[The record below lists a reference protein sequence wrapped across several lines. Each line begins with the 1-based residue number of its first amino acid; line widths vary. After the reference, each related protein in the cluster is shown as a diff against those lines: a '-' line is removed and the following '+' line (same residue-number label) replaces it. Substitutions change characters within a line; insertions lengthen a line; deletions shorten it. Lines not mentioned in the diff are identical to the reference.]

1 LEAAVTKKTAVITGA
16 NAGLGFETT
25 RALARQGY
33 RIIMACR
40 NLAKAEEAKSRLLK
54 EESGIELVVM
64 QLDVSD
70 LDSVQKFT
78 ERFAAEIGQLDL
90 LINNAGVVAMPF
102 TRNSAGHEMQLATN
116 YLGAFALVG
125 RLLPHFNTERQGR
138 IVNVASLAHRM
149 GKLAFDDF
157 NWERTPY
164 HEMKGYAH
172 SKIVLMT
179 FTLELNRRLT
189 RAKKNII
196 AVGAHPG
203 FAATEI
209 IKNNNSSLAVK
220 GAFSQ
225 WMQSKI
231 EPLIPKPV
239 DAARS
244 TVLAACA
251 ADVQG
256 GDYYG
261 PGGLLE
267 IAGKPAKAK
276 INPVAK
282 LPENGKRVWEISEA
296 MTGVR
301 YLD

>member
-1 LEAAVTKKTAVITGA
+1 VTKKTAVITGA

-33 RIIMACR
+33 RVIMACR
-40 NLAKAEEAKSRLLK
+40 NLAKAEEAKNRLLK
-54 EESGIELVVM
+54 EESGIELIVM

-70 LDSVQKFT
+70 LGSVQKFA
-78 ERFAAEIGQLDL
+78 EQFGVEIGELDL
-90 LINNAGVVAMPF
+90 LINNAGIVAMPLAH
-102 TRNSAGHEMQLATN
+102 NGAGHEMQLATN

-125 RLLPHFNTERQGR
+125 RLLPFFTDARPCR
-138 IVNVASLAHRM
+138 VVNVASLAHRM

-172 SKIVLMT
+172 SKIALMT
-179 FTLELNRRLT
+179 FTLELNRRLA
-189 RAKKNII
+189 RSKKNII

-209 IKNNNSSLAVK
+209 IKNNNSTLAVK
-220 GAFSQ
+220 SAFSQ

-231 EPLIPKPV
+231 EPLIPKPI
-239 DAARS
+239 DAARP
-244 TVLAACA
+244 TVMAACSPN
-251 ADVQG
+251 VQG

-261 PGGLLE
+261 PGGFLE

-276 INPVAK
+276 INPAAK
-282 LPENGKRVWEISEA
+282 VPENGKRLWEISEA

>member
-54 EESGIELVVM
+54 EESGIELIVM

-70 LDSVQKFT
+70 LDSVQKFA

-90 LINNAGVVAMPF
+90 LINNAGIVAMPF

-116 YLGAFALVG
+116 YLGAFALTG
-125 RLLPHFNTERQGR
+125 RLLPYFTTERPCR

-149 GKLAFDDF
+149 GKLMFDDF
-157 NWERTPY
+157 NWKTTPY

-172 SKIVLMT
+172 SKVALMA
-179 FTLELNRRLT
+179 FTLELNRRL
-189 RAKKNII
+189 ASQKKNII

-209 IKNNNSSLAVK
+209 MKNSNSTIAPK
-220 GAFSQ
+220 GAFSE
-225 WMQSKI
+225 WMNSKI
-231 EPLIPKPV
+231 EPLIPKPA
-239 DAARS
+239 DAARP
-244 TVLAACA
+244 TVLAATG
-251 ADVQG
+251 DNVQG

-261 PGGLLE
+261 PGGFLE

-276 INPVAK
+276 INSIAK
-282 LPENGKRVWEISEA
+282 VPENGNRVWEISET

-301 YLD
+301 FLN